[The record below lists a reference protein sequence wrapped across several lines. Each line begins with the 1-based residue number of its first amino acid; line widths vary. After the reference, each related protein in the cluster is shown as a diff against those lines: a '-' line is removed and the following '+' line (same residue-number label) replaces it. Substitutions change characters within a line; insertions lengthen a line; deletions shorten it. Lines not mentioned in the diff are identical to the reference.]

1 MQSNTA
7 EVQLSKWAV
16 EAMNYLPQDVG
27 ELPRMRGKRLR
38 DMEDDLEMKTSSY
51 GFQKR
56 RSRMKSRKFPEA
68 KEGRGS

>member
-27 ELPRMRGKRLR
+27 ELPRMRGKRLK
-38 DMEDDLEMKTSSY
+38 DMEDDLEMKPPAACS
-51 GFQKR
+51 R
-56 RSRMKSRKFPEA
+56 R
-68 KEGRGS
+68 EGAE